1 MIICKPIDQ
10 SDDESANRCNFL
22 NAFTCQ
28 NKTYNSFQL
37 TVYMSALFLQIT
49 VYGND
54 EAHKKFSSENIIF

>member
-10 SDDESANRCNFL
+10 SGDESANRCNFF

-37 TVYMSALFLQIT
+37 SVDMSALFLQIPG
-49 VYGND
+49 YGND
-54 EAHKKFSSENIIF
+54 EAHKKFSSEKIIF